1 VIVIEAEEPYVVSFF
16 WRKKVRNANDEG
28 SSWKSAA
35 NKTHVRDAKYL
46 LLKMPVITLM
56 KKEIEANTKDRN

>member
-1 VIVIEAEEPYVVSFF
+1 VVVIVIESEEPYVVSFF

-35 NKTHVRDAKYL
+35 NKTRKIPFIKSACNNFDEK
-46 LLKMPVITLM
+46 
-56 KKEIEANTKDRN
+56 N

>member
-1 VIVIEAEEPYVVSFF
+1 VSFF

-35 NKTHVRDAKYL
+35 NKTRKIPFIKSACNNFDEKNETNPKRQKLSVTKY
-46 LLKMPVITLM
+46 
-56 KKEIEANTKDRN
+56 KKLTS